1 MNETATTTRAG
12 TMGDDHELV
21 AVNFNSSPKH
31 YYYWVPREWMV
42 HVGDELLV
50 CTPSTPRAVV
60 RIVELG
66 RPLAKQGWSHK
77 KAMSIYRRHTDMLK
91 PRSAAD
97 MDYSKLEPRVIGV
110 DFEAFG
116 DENLFLEIKTPHP
129 RDRAMEQ
136 LRAYQ
141 QRLCESM
148 AIPPGLL
155 TSEKLHELTKQMFE
169 HQGTATGR
177 ATISNHSLHENI
189 PRTPEM
195 INMETITYLNGKP
208 IKQATDAEMFEAIRQ
223 TEAEIKGL
231 MGIENKPKALKERM
245 LKLQADIDALVAYMD
260 AR

>member
-97 MDYSKLEPRVIGV
+97 KDFSKLEERVIGV
-110 DFEAFG
+110 DFETFG
-116 DENLFLEIKTPHP
+116 DESLFLEIKAPHP
-129 RDRAMEQ
+129 RDVAIKQ
-136 LRAYQ
+136 LQAY
-141 QRLCESM
+141 RDMLVDRM

-155 TSEKLHELTKQMFE
+155 TAEKVGEMLK
-169 HQGTATGR
+169 HQGTTTGR
-177 ATISNHSLHENI
+177 ITLPYPSLQDNI
-189 PRTPEM
+189 PKETTVM

-208 IKQATDAEMFEAIRQ
+208 IKQASDAEMFDAIRK

-231 MGIENKPKALKERM
+231 TEIVNKPKALKERM